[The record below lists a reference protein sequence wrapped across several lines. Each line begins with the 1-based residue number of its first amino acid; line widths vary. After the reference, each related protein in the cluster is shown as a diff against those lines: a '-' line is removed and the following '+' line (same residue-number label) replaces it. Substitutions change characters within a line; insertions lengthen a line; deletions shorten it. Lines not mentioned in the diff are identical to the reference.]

1 MLVDEDTG
9 NSLTQSDISS
19 AILQTTHYGVKT
31 LTVSSFMTATV
42 ATSTWAVGDEA
53 VTLQVSVDSSKY
65 QDPDNYGFT
74 ITIRNHHTSASVK
87 GDFVTPWGLDTMAT
101 VVVVDEDT
109 GSELG
114 ASDVAWANFD
124 YAHYTDENL
133 TISSSLSVTLNTD
146 PWSVGTESITLTVG
160 LNGDYDAPSIYS
172 FSITIRNHYTTASVS
187 GDLTTPWGLDTT
199 VTVIVTDKDTGSTLG
214 ASDVSWANFDYA
226 TAGYTDENLTISGS
240 LTLTLNT
247 DPWAVGTE
255 SVTLTVGL
263 NGDYDNPTTYS
274 FSITIRNHYTAAS
287 VSGDLTTPWSYKTTV
302 TVVITDQD
310 TGAILGASAVSSVDF
325 DYATSSYTD
334 DHFVISGSLELT
346 LNTDTW
352 AVGTESV
359 TMTVVMNG
367 DYDAPASYGFSI
379 TIRRHYT
386 SVTVT
391 GSLTSP
397 YGNTT
402 PVTVVV
408 TDLDTDT
415 TLSASTVSSMVFD
428 PTHYANQTVNP
439 VTSLDIVLSTES
451 WAVGTESV
459 LIDVS
464 MTANYYDPDD
474 YTFTIE
480 ICALSTYLYHE
491 PNDLIFPNGDSFK
504 IIIRVNISEAGP
516 YYGEMLTGLV
526 AANFTVHNSTYNY
539 PFTLQEIS
547 SGRFNLTIDGSYFPE
562 GTYTITVEFNPV
574 NATLDGSKLVITF
587 QYRPARSELSSP
599 DRAVTTPYDTDFDI
613 TLNFTDVDRNAG
625 ISGATITSEGIS
637 IYDVT
642 DLGGGQ
648 YRVTVN
654 VSGMTRGEY
663 YYNITADKTGYEAQ
677 TIEFKVL
684 IRAVYTSA
692 IPTVNALDIPVGKDP
707 VFNVDFTDLDHNVP
721 IDDSAPFQL
730 TCTWIHPI
738 IWEYTTDNRYRITFP
753 TELDDPLQQNLFV
766 TFTFSKGENYRS
778 SSFNISVTVRTH
790 NTDLRL
796 VTAVEPTSYNANI
809 TVHLFY
815 GDLDDQS
822 GIWSEYVA
830 IRVENETGVVTY
842 YWDNETDSG
851 EGYYIIEI
859 PAAQFN
865 SLGTKNFTIYFN
877 WTGPVYSYQN
887 KTIYVSANIVG
898 EDSKYTLLIAAE
910 PTPYKGNMTY
920 VFSYAEL
927 YSGDGITNS
936 SYGGGNVRIWVVF
949 QGVSVDMSLI
959 DIWEVDA
966 VNQPGNYSIRFN
978 TTIFGKVG
986 VIYME
991 VHVDWA
997 KGVSPF
1003 YTNRTDTI
1011 TLRVLSRDTL
1021 VSVVPPSPTSY
1032 GENAT
1037 FTFTYD
1043 DVTGSTSTPIAY
1055 DDTKMTVW
1063 LNLSEYMLRYSDADK
1078 TFTVSFDTTQFGAP
1092 LGQRAFIINVTWTGE
1107 PFYGNVTGRTVLIT
1121 VTARQTVL
1129 DYQTPT
1135 PTQYTENVTFTV
1147 TWTDV
1152 TGSSA
1157 TGIDSATITLYD
1169 DSTPIPSDYY
1179 SYSYSGN
1186 GEYSVEFT
1194 TMYYSHPGVYALTVN
1209 VTSSHFYYESKEDTR
1224 NFDVRYRLTILS
1236 AEPPERVPYNGTLE
1250 VILTFRDLYTLDT
1263 IGNDTGDVTLEIV
1276 TPGTW
1281 IYTCTWDSVLERYVL
1296 RIETYNKGYD
1306 INTQYTIQL
1315 NFSYADKSPYYSWDD
1330 TYVQFEIRP
1339 RRSTV
1344 EIQQAPVPTAYN
1356 DYANMTILY
1365 RDKDFGGGVAGGSI
1379 TVWKSGV
1386 QLASGTEYIVTDQS
1400 DGSYVIS
1407 ILTSALDGIGTTQ
1420 LTIWAN
1426 WTSGVPHYGNA
1437 STLTDITVTRRPT
1450 SVEIVSPPGQ
1460 TRYLENV
1467 TFQMSFVDLGT
1478 GQGVTITKDQVT
1490 VYNDGAALTPAD
1502 FSLTL
1507 TGTAVYEVSID
1518 STVISATLVSNRNV
1532 TVLVDYPDSAP
1543 YYADDSGSVL
1553 VSIIRRDTFV
1563 SLSRPPNTAYGENAT
1578 LVFSYLDIT
1587 GTTSVPIEDSPQLSI
1602 VTTLSETPKVVYDSG
1617 TKSFSLSFDTAQF
1630 GDIGNMYLY
1639 LNVTWSGAP
1648 YYGNQTMLRID
1659 VTVVE
1664 RATQINFQAPS
1675 PTPYG
1680 DIVTFTVTY
1689 LDVAGST
1696 SVGITDYAFTL
1707 YYGGSPIDSA
1717 YFDVTYGSS
1726 GDVTVELNTSY
1737 FSQPG
1742 TYELNASFVYTGT
1755 EYASDNWA
1763 TRNLQVNYRPTILS
1777 SKPVG
1782 SVGYGRPL
1790 EIVLYYRDALTLD
1803 NIGTSTSFTILNG
1816 SSWDYTVTWRPQY
1829 QNWLMIV
1836 QTTGHSLTVGNQYT
1850 LHIEASYGNT
1860 NPFYGSDDVYVE
1872 FTIRNRTSVLD
1883 LSDAPLPASY
1893 LENCE
1898 FSVYYGDTD
1907 TGEGI
1912 SGATISIYFSGSKI
1926 ASTHYTVSS
1935 PSAGTY
1941 QIALNTTVLGGL
1953 GSFSI
1958 TVVAQWPGGAPYHD
1972 DAQKTISVTV
1982 IERPT
1987 NVEIVSPPSSTKYL
2001 DNVTFTFAFTDTI
2014 NGRVIDISS
2023 DNIILWGEGVQLG
2036 PDSFIMT
2043 RVGSVFEISINSTV
2057 LSPTLVT
2064 DYNLTISVDWNSTQA
2079 PYYTDDMTSLRLTT
2093 VRRAMTIE
2101 VGAIETTPLN
2111 DNITITFSVSDDDT
2125 GAPISDAIILFDCVE
2140 KHITQGANYW
2150 LTRGTGASAGTY
2162 TIQVDSSFFNATG
2175 DFHFELT
2182 VQWDPNASPYY
2193 ANKTTIGLIGSVD
2206 LIWAVLSSDLP
2217 QPSSVQISQAVYVIV
2232 YYRDLDHGAIGVDP
2246 QKFTVRY
2253 LATGTEPT
2261 GLQITRISA
2270 GVYNISF
2277 STIDITTT
2285 GSWTLNITAE
2295 AWPCTTSSV
2304 QPTFTVRVIET
2315 ALSPLETSIQVNWT
2329 DTVRVWI
2336 DYKDLLHSTL
2346 VDGAYVHCTW
2356 GGQEVVFTE
2365 SGMTPGRY
2373 YADIDTSLQ
2382 DAGTWVVA
2390 ITASKDRFATS
2401 ITTVT
2406 LVVLSLPS
2414 QIVPIEPAG
2423 LSISTFR
2430 GEDTHI
2436 TIRLLYIKGNSTFTI
2451 QDQYVNEISAVF
2463 EGNGRTYVFLY
2474 NGTSGFYEVT
2484 MPGTDTKDV
2493 NVGFYY
2499 FRVTAKM
2506 RNFNPASIQFALE
2519 LKQTR
2524 TVLNL
2529 DYSSGT
2535 SQEMTRYYSEI
2546 VRITVNFTEAID
2558 LSASL
2563 SNATVM
2569 WYISDIEVNG
2579 SMIEDPNRPGFYYT
2593 DLDTTIPGYGI
2604 WAITIRAIPDDPQF
2618 SNAVTSLTLTI
2629 KRIPTRVFSPVPL
2642 TVPWGWVGNLSFT
2655 YWDEIFDRPVT
2666 DANAFYSWGPY
2677 TGIEAIPLG
2686 NGTYLVPVDTT
2697 VLLPEIKWS
2706 ITISFSKAN
2715 FVEAS
2720 GAVQL
2725 TLELIETDIEVY
2737 APEPNR
2743 VEDST
2748 RNLVVPMGDIL
2759 NITLY
2764 YSDIEMYFGGIEGAN
2779 LTADSELRGDTFS
2792 GGRPVSIVE
2801 LGGGYYSFIFDTNQ
2815 AFLYEYT
2822 NGTPVTGG
2830 SYRVIIGLKLDNRTT
2845 QEVTVRIRIIDVPTS
2860 VVASVQSASIS
2871 LIHADQITIDLFFN
2885 DTWHSTGVTA
2895 DFMQAISNNEA
2906 VLGVQ
2911 IVPGSVTGHYVVTLT
2926 AQGVGTAIVEI
2937 HLGRQYYSNV
2947 SLTYVVQVLPNQT
2960 DLLVQQATIIGL
2972 PISLF
2977 VIVLLALYVKVW
2989 SVPKRVRQI
2998 NGQIKALRKGRI
3010 PKPVPD
3016 ARGRAEI
3023 LADLFNDTYADLGIT
3038 RTPAQLPEESVQVEI
3053 PEMGELLMQ
3062 LSILTNLSQEEL
3074 DEFKSDI
3081 SKMKLSE
3088 QAAFVKEVIHQE
3100 AIRTARREGKTVDEV
3115 LKEIEQ
3121 LAKRRLGDMEGE
3133 AMYGRKEE
3141 PAGETLILRPEEPEV
3156 RPEVPPEA
3164 PKFEPEGVA
3173 PGAPAEP
3180 GVPELPADRLSPFE
3194 LEELRKELEA
3204 KGVPAHEIDTIVEQA
3219 KNLPRDL
3226 VDELIRSLTGD
3237 EE

>member
-1 MLVDEDTG
+1 
-9 NSLTQSDISS
+9 
-19 AILQTTHYGVKT
+19 
-31 LTVSSFMTATV
+31 
-42 ATSTWAVGDEA
+42 
-53 VTLQVSVDSSKY
+53 
-65 QDPDNYGFT
+65 
-74 ITIRNHHTSASVK
+74 
-87 GDFVTPWGLDTMAT
+87 MA
-101 VVVVDEDT
+101 
-109 GSELG
+109 
-114 ASDVAWANFD
+114 
-124 YAHYTDENL
+124 
-133 TISSSLSVTLNTD
+133 
-146 PWSVGTESITLTVG
+146 
-160 LNGDYDAPSIYS
+160 
-172 FSITIRNHYTTASVS
+172 
-187 GDLTTPWGLDTT
+187 
-199 VTVIVTDKDTGSTLG
+199 
-214 ASDVSWANFDYA
+214 
-226 TAGYTDENLTISGS
+226 
-240 LTLTLNT
+240 
-247 DPWAVGTE
+247 
-255 SVTLTVGL
+255 
-263 NGDYDNPTTYS
+263 
-274 FSITIRNHYTAAS
+274 
-287 VSGDLTTPWSYKTTV
+287 
-302 TVVITDQD
+302 
-310 TGAILGASAVSSVDF
+310 
-325 DYATSSYTD
+325 
-334 DHFVISGSLELT
+334 
-346 LNTDTW
+346 
-352 AVGTESV
+352 
-359 TMTVVMNG
+359 
-367 DYDAPASYGFSI
+367 
-379 TIRRHYT
+379 
-386 SVTVT
+386 
-391 GSLTSP
+391 
-397 YGNTT
+397 
-402 PVTVVV
+402 
-408 TDLDTDT
+408 
-415 TLSASTVSSMVFD
+415 
-428 PTHYANQTVNP
+428 
-439 VTSLDIVLSTES
+439 
-451 WAVGTESV
+451 
-459 LIDVS
+459 
-464 MTANYYDPDD
+464 
-474 YTFTIE
+474 
-480 ICALSTYLYHE
+480 
-491 PNDLIFPNGDSFK
+491 
-504 IIIRVNISEAGP
+504 
-516 YYGEMLTGLV
+516 
-526 AANFTVHNSTYNY
+526 
-539 PFTLQEIS
+539 
-547 SGRFNLTIDGSYFPE
+547 
-562 GTYTITVEFNPV
+562 
-574 NATLDGSKLVITF
+574 
-587 QYRPARSELSSP
+587 
-599 DRAVTTPYDTDFDI
+599 
-613 TLNFTDVDRNAG
+613 
-625 ISGATITSEGIS
+625 
-637 IYDVT
+637 
-642 DLGGGQ
+642 
-648 YRVTVN
+648 
-654 VSGMTRGEY
+654 RGEY

-707 VFNVDFTDLDHNVP
+707 IFYVDFTDLDHSVP

-730 TCTWIHPI
+730 NCTWIHPI
-738 IWEYTTDNRYRITFP
+738 IWEYTADNRYRITFP

-796 VTAVEPTSYNANI
+796 VTAVEPTSHNANI
-809 TVHLFY
+809 TIHLFY

-830 IRVENETGVVTY
+830 VRVENETGVVTY

-851 EGYYIIEI
+851 EGYYIVEI

-887 KTIYVSANIVG
+887 KTIYVSGNIVG

-927 YSGDGITNS
+927 YSGEGITNS
-936 SYGGGNVRIWVVF
+936 SYGGGNVHIWVVF
-949 QGVSVDMSLI
+949 PGISVDVSSV

-966 VNQPGNYSIRFN
+966 VNQPGNYSIQFN
-978 TTIFGKVG
+978 TTIFGEVG

-991 VHVDWA
+991 IHVDWA

-1011 TLRVLSRDTL
+1011 TVRILSRDTL
-1021 VSVVPPSPTSY
+1021 VSVIPPSPTSY

-1037 FTFTYD
+1037 FTFIYY
-1043 DVTGSTSTPIAY
+1043 DVTGSTSAPIAY

-1063 LNLSEYMLRYSDADK
+1063 LDLTEYMLRYSDADK
-1078 TFTVSFDTTQFGAP
+1078 TFTVSFDT
-1092 LGQRAFIINVTWTGE
+1092 
-1107 PFYGNVTGRTVLIT
+1107 
-1121 VTARQTVL
+1121 
-1129 DYQTPT
+1129 
-1135 PTQYTENVTFTV
+1135 
-1147 TWTDV
+1147 
-1152 TGSSA
+1152 S
-1157 TGIDSATITLYD
+1157 
-1169 DSTPIPSDYY
+1169 
-1179 SYSYSGN
+1179 
-1186 GEYSVEFT
+1186 
-1194 TMYYSHPGVYALTVN
+1194 
-1209 VTSSHFYYESKEDTR
+1209 
-1224 NFDVRYRLTILS
+1224 
-1236 AEPPERVPYNGTLE
+1236 
-1250 VILTFRDLYTLDT
+1250 
-1263 IGNDTGDVTLEIV
+1263 
-1276 TPGTW
+1276 
-1281 IYTCTWDSVLERYVL
+1281 
-1296 RIETYNKGYD
+1296 
-1306 INTQYTIQL
+1306 
-1315 NFSYADKSPYYSWDD
+1315 
-1330 TYVQFEIRP
+1330 
-1339 RRSTV
+1339 
-1344 EIQQAPVPTAYN
+1344 
-1356 DYANMTILY
+1356 
-1365 RDKDFGGGVAGGSI
+1365 
-1379 TVWKSGV
+1379 
-1386 QLASGTEYIVTDQS
+1386 
-1400 DGSYVIS
+1400 
-1407 ILTSALDGIGTTQ
+1407 
-1420 LTIWAN
+1420 
-1426 WTSGVPHYGNA
+1426 
-1437 STLTDITVTRRPT
+1437 
-1450 SVEIVSPPGQ
+1450 
-1460 TRYLENV
+1460 
-1467 TFQMSFVDLGT
+1467 
-1478 GQGVTITKDQVT
+1478 
-1490 VYNDGAALTPAD
+1490 
-1502 FSLTL
+1502 
-1507 TGTAVYEVSID
+1507 
-1518 STVISATLVSNRNV
+1518 
-1532 TVLVDYPDSAP
+1532 
-1543 YYADDSGSVL
+1543 
-1553 VSIIRRDTFV
+1553 
-1563 SLSRPPNTAYGENAT
+1563 
-1578 LVFSYLDIT
+1578 
-1587 GTTSVPIEDSPQLSI
+1587 
-1602 VTTLSETPKVVYDSG
+1602 
-1617 TKSFSLSFDTAQF
+1617 QF
-1630 GDIGNMYLY
+1630 GDIGIMYFY
-1639 LNVTWSGAP
+1639 LNVTWAGSP
-1648 YYGNQTMLRID
+1648 YYGNQTMLKID
-1659 VTVVE
+1659 VTILE

-1680 DIVTFTVTY
+1680 DNVTFTVTY
-1689 LDVAGST
+1689 LDVAGSS
-1696 SVGITDYAFTL
+1696 SVGITDYTFTL
-1707 YYGGSPIDSA
+1707 YYGSSPIDSS
-1717 YFDVTYGSS
+1717 YLEVSYGPS

-1755 EYASDNWA
+1755 EHASDNWA

-1777 SKPVG
+1777 SEPVG

-1790 EIVLYYRDALTLD
+1790 EIVLYYQDALTLD
-1803 NIGTSTSFTILNG
+1803 NIGSATTMTILNNTG
-1816 SSWDYTVTWRPQY
+1816 TPWNYTVTWRPQY
-1829 QNWLMIV
+1829 ENYLMVV
-1836 QTTGHSLTVGNQYT
+1836 QTTGQSFNVGNQHT
-1850 LHIEASYGNT
+1850 LHIRATYANV
-1860 NPFYGSDDVYVE
+1860 NPFYKSDDVYVE
-1872 FTIRNRTSVLD
+1872 FIIRNRTSVLD
-1883 LSDAPLPASY
+1883 LADAPLPVSY
-1893 LENCE
+1893 LEDCE

-1907 TGEGI
+1907 AGEGI
-1912 SGATISIYFSGSKI
+1912 SGATISIYFSDSKI
-1926 ASTHYTVSS
+1926 ASSYYTVSS
-1935 PSAGTY
+1935 PSEGTY
-1941 QIALNTTVLGGL
+1941 DIALNTTAFGGL
-1953 GSFSI
+1953 GSYSI

-1987 NVEIVSPPSSTKYL
+1987 NVEIMSPPSSTKYL
-2001 DNVTFTFAFTDTI
+2001 DNVTFTFTFTDTI
-2014 NGRVIDISS
+2014 NGQVIDISS

-2043 RVGSVFEISINSTV
+2043 QVGSVFEISINSTV

-2079 PYYTDDMTSLRLTT
+2079 PYYADDVTSLRLTT

-2111 DNITITFSVSDDDT
+2111 DNITLTFSVSDDDT

-2150 LTRGTGASAGTY
+2150 LTRGTGESAGTY
-2162 TIQVDSSFFNATG
+2162 TIEVDSSFFNATG

-2193 ANKTTIGLIGSVD
+2193 ANKTTIGIIGSVD

-2295 AWPCTTSSV
+2295 AWPYTTSSV

-2346 VDGAYVHCTW
+2346 VDSAYVHCTW

-2365 SGMTPGRY
+2365 SGTTPGRY

-2436 TIRLLYIKGNSTFTI
+2436 TIHLLYIKGNSTFTI
-2451 QDQYVNEISAVF
+2451 QDQYVNEINAVF

-2546 VRITVNFTEAID
+2546 VRITVNFTEAVD

-2579 SMIEDPNRPGFYYT
+2579 SMIEDPNHPGFYYT

-2677 TGIEAIPLG
+2677 TGMAAIPLG

-2737 APEPNR
+2737 APEQNR

-2871 LIHADQITIDLFFN
+2871 LIHGDQITIDVFFN
-2885 DTWHSTGVTA
+2885 DTWHSAGVTA

-2937 HLGRQYYSNV
+2937 HLGRQHYSNV

-3156 RPEVPPEA
+3156 RPEVRPEA

-3173 PGAPAEP
+3173 PGVPAEP
-3180 GVPELPADRLSPFE
+3180 EVPELPADRLSPFE